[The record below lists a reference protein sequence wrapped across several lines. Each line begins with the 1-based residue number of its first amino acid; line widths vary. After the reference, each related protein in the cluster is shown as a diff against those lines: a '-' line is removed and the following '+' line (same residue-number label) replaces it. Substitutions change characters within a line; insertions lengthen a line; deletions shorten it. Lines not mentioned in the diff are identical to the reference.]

1 MKSLAKDLLRLKFD
15 SMYIYRCKEYKF
27 TQTLACLYG
36 STYMDTRDR
45 QIHGQSSCVLPGNID
60 RMEVFNISMVTDA
73 FTQSTIRALCR
84 TINKES
90 FHP

>member
-1 MKSLAKDLLRLKFD
+1 M
-15 SMYIYRCKEYKF
+15 
-27 TQTLACLYG
+27 ACLYG

-45 QIHGQSSCVLPGNID
+45 QIHGQTSCVLPGNID

-73 FTQSTIRALCR
+73 FTQSTIRALRR

-90 FHP
+90 FHPQMNDIVSSIQYFILFPKHPLV